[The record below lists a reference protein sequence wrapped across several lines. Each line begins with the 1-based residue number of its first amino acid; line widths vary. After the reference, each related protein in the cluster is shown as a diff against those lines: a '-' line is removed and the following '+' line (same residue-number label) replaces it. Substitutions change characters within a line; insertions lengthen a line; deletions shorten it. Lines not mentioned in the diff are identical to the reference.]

1 MSATIV
7 TIHGNL
13 VSQPEYLRVGPQDRQ
28 LTKLRIASSRRR
40 PTGVQDEHGS
50 EIWEDVDNLYID
62 AECWGSLANNCRVSL
77 FKGAPVSVTGK
88 LVTKTWSEEGVDE
101 TGKPVT
107 QTRSK
112 IMLKAT
118 QVSFDL
124 SNYQVL
130 HSARALREEL
140 QAQSADDLVAGQ
152 DGPAFAETRISAED
166 VVTFDDVKEDA
177 AAPF

>member
-1 MSATIV
+1 M
-7 TIHGNL
+7 
-13 VSQPEYLRVGPQDRQ
+13 
-28 LTKLRIASSRRR
+28 
-40 PTGVQDEHGS
+40 
-50 EIWEDVDNLYID
+50 
-62 AECWGSLANNCRVSL
+62 ANNCRVSL